1 MKWVLYRSFPSL
13 VLAQTID
20 NIKIRPL
27 VNNQD
32 PEHKFEDELDTG
44 KGETEL
50 LNDIERRN
58 PEDLSEEL
66 IGILHKMK
74 QRELPY
80 RGNLQNI
87 RFT

>member
-32 PEHKFEDELDTG
+32 PEHKFEDELMMAAAWNSSNILQRVSLTITSVPNFLIESF
-44 KGETEL
+44 KQKLASL
-50 LNDIERRN
+50 LKVRIAI
-58 PEDLSEEL
+58 SFSW
-66 IGILHKMK
+66 K
-74 QRELPY
+74 
-80 RGNLQNI
+80 
-87 RFT
+87 